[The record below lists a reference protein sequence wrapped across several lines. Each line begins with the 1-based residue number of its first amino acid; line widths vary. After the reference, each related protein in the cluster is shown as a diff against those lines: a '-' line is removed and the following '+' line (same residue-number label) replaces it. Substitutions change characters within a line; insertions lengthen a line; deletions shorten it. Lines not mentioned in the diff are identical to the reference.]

1 MKKQPLSITGI
12 RFAISE
18 KNEELARGYL
28 YLLKND
34 LHERPYAFIE
44 DLYVA
49 EAERGAG
56 YGSKMLQAMIEEAKK
71 RGCYK
76 IIATSRKPRR
86 AVHRFYEK
94 NGFQKWGYEFRID
107 LK

>member
-1 MKKQPLSITGI
+1 MKKQSVSISGI

-18 KNEELARGYL
+18 KNKELARGYL

-49 EAERGAG
+49 ETKRKAG
-56 YGSKMLQAMIEEAKK
+56 LGSEIVQAMIEEARK
-71 RGCYK
+71 RDCYK
-76 IIATSRKPRR
+76 IIATSRKTRE

-94 NGFQKWGYEFRID
+94 NGFQKWGYEFRMD
-107 LK
+107 LQ